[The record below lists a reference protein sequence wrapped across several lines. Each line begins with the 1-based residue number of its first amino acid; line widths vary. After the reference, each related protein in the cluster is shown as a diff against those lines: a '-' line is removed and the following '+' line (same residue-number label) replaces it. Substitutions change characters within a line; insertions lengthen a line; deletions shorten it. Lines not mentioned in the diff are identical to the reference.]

1 MNRTEQKKRSLVI
14 SDIDGT
20 LTYGGERIREEVIDA
35 AGTFM
40 KRGNLLALCTG
51 RTLSGAREIHHRTA
65 SNAPSILFGGAV
77 IYDFPSQR
85 LLFKEVLDPSIGQV
99 IQQILEFDS
108 EISVAVSTLET
119 NYVLRTNSLFTKKAL
134 AGDRNGVVTDT
145 IPTEPLIKVLLSSS
159 RPQVLEQMKRQCIP
173 PGLFHAEF
181 ASRHFFEIVS
191 ASVSKG
197 KAIKSL
203 LSLIPDSSEM
213 HIIGAGDAPT
223 DLSMKESVDLFCVPS
238 TAREE
243 VLASA
248 DSIIPSAEEGG
259 MVSVFQR

>member
-1 MNRTEQKKRSLVI
+1 MGRERGSCMNRTEQKKRSLVI

-119 NYVLRTNSLFTKKAL
+119 NYVLRTK
-134 AGDRNGVVTDT
+134 
-145 IPTEPLIKVLLSSS
+145 
-159 RPQVLEQMKRQCIP
+159 Q
-173 PGLFHAEF
+173 
-181 ASRHFFEIVS
+181 
-191 ASVSKG
+191 SVHEKG
-197 KAIKSL
+197 T
-203 LSLIPDSSEM
+203 
-213 HIIGAGDAPT
+213 G
-223 DLSMKESVDLFCVPS
+223 
-238 TAREE
+238 R
-243 VLASA
+243 
-248 DSIIPSAEEGG
+248 
-259 MVSVFQR
+259 